1 MGWPVSIGGVRIA
14 PGDVVV
20 GDRDGVVVLQQE
32 QLDNVYERLEAVR
45 AAEASYPTGANGEV
59 QVPEFVHTLL
69 ASEQVR
75 YLD

>member
-1 MGWPVSIGGVRIA
+1 M
-14 PGDVVV
+14 VV
-20 GDRDGVVVLQQE
+20 GDRDGVVAVQQE
-32 QLDNVYERLEAVR
+32 HLNSVYERFEAVR

-59 QVPEFVHTLL
+59 EVPEFVHTLL